1 MGIQIERA
9 PTLRHELINH
19 QFRLARDPINNMVA
33 RVRVTQK
40 VAAEI
45 RDYSFVHRVMVSR
58 PIVGRV

>member
-45 RDYSFVHRVMVSR
+45 RAVMVSR